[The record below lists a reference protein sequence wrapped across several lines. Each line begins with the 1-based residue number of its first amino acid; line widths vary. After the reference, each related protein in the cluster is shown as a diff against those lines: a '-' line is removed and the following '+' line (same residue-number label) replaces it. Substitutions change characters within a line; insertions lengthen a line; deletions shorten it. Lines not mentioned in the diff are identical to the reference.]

1 MGVGEGVMDGCGTEV
16 SPTRCLRVRTEG
28 DFFFWGSSGLGSL
41 SLSPEE
47 AERPWLPLPLTPPTL
62 PPPPAPLMAAARLLL
77 SGDPPF
83 TFLGASAGLEGV
95 RMGVGP
101 PFLVVGGVAEAVRGL
116 GEIRC

>member
-1 MGVGEGVMDGCGTEV
+1 MGVGVMDGCGTEL

-47 AERPWLPLPLTPPTL
+47 AERPWLPFALPPT

-101 PFLVVGGVAEAVRGL
+101 PFLVVGGVAEAVREL

>member
-1 MGVGEGVMDGCGTEV
+1 MGVGVSVGVMDGCGTEL

-47 AERPWLPLPLTPPTL
+47 AERPWLPLPLPPTL
-62 PPPPAPLMAAARLLL
+62 APPPALMAAARLLL

-101 PFLVVGGVAEAVRGL
+101 PFLVVGGVAEAVREL

>member
-1 MGVGEGVMDGCGTEV
+1 VGVGVSVGVMDGCGTEL

-47 AERPWLPLPLTPPTL
+47 AERPWLPLPLPPTL
-62 PPPPAPLMAAARLLL
+62 APPPALMAAARLIL

-101 PFLVVGGVAEAVRGL
+101 PFLVVGGVAVVVRGL